1 MSILSPHQ
9 DRERRRADLDQ
20 DLVAVMAMLAI
31 LVMTALCF
39 VAWSGLPL

>member
-1 MSILSPHQ
+1 MSILNPHQ

-31 LVMTALCF
+31 LLMTALCF
-39 VAWSGLPL
+39 AARSALPL